1 MRQSLVGYL
10 VAVILG
16 AVAGTLTA
24 VVTAHAFPANDGI
37 VADTMRDAL
46 KESDQ
51 TDVVQDQGMPLWQD
65 LLELATEDAELP
77 VKARNFDNRLQ
88 LGAIKRSD

>member
-16 AVAGTLTA
+16 AVAGTFTA
-24 VVTAHAFPANDGI
+24 VVTAHAFSANDGI
-37 VADTMRDAL
+37 MADTMRDAL

-51 TDVVQDQGMPLWQD
+51 IGAVQAKGMPKWQDQ
-65 LLELATEDAELP
+65 LELATEDTEAP
-77 VKARNFDNRLQ
+77 YTGRN
-88 LGAIKRSD
+88 